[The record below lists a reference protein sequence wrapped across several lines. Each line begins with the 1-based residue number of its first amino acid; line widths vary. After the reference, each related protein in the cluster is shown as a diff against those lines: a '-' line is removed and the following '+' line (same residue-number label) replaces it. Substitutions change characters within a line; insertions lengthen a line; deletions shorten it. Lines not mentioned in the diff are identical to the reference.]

1 VLFYLYTIKGVQM
14 TFTDWVNKT
23 FGENGGARAAK
34 HLGISYRTFRSYY
47 ACERFPRPTNCQV
60 IVLKSN
66 NKINVELWQQ
76 DYTNTQAKNKKVN
89 A

>member
-1 VLFYLYTIKGVQM
+1 M
-14 TFTDWVNKT
+14 TFSEWVNKT
-23 FGENGGARAAK
+23 FGENGGARA
-34 HLGISYRTFRSYY
+34 
-47 ACERFPRPTNCQV
+47 ERFPRPTNCQV